1 MPLLLIGE
9 VINKLKD
16 IKYFNKLDLMQR
28 YNNVQINKWKV
39 AFLTNKRL
47 FKSKVVYFGLYNL
60 KQEKEKRKRK
70 EKKNLG
76 DTILE

>member
-1 MPLLLIGE
+1 
-9 VINKLKD
+9 
-16 IKYFNKLDLMQR
+16 MQR